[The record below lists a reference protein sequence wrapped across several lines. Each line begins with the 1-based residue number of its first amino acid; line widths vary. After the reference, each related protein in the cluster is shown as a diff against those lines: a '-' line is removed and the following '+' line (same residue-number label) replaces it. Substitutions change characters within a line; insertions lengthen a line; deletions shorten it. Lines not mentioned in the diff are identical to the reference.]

1 MCASVACKHDW
12 SHKRTQTHTR
22 DWSRGPRQIAQHVLL
37 PSVLGQRRTA
47 RQQRRAS
54 LGPGR
59 RVGRD
64 RLRTPVV
71 ERQAESERKER
82 QHSARP
88 RDRGR
93 RSVAASRPSFLLHR
107 VRDRNARNG
116 CLRLTRNPYPPRARI
131 RPGQSLKGV
140 SGDVIILE
148 VSGSPP
154 CPMGPSRSSSSPHP
168 CPLTWQEAAYCDP
181 GLVSEVVCA

>member
-47 RQQRRAS
+47 RKQRRAS

-107 VRDRNARNG
+107 VRGRNARNG

-154 CPMGPSRSSSSPHP
+154 RPMGPSRSSSPHP